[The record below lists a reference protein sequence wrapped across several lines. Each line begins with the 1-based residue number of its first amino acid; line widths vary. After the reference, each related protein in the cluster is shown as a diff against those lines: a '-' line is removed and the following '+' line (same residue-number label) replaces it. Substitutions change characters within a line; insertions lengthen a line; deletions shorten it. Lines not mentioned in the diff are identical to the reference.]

1 MTLTNLEQ
9 FAKGFSAMRK
19 AKVLAA
25 LDTSVQNNG
34 MVLTRKEL
42 IEEMVAEGA
51 VVTVAEGSKALMR
64 PSGSYLLQKH
74 ITKTGIDYALF
85 LIAIRSN

>member
-1 MTLTNLEQ
+1 MTLSQMEE

-34 MVLTRKEL
+34 MVLTRKAL
-42 IEEMVAEGA
+42 IEEMVSEGA

-74 ITKTGIDYALF
+74 ITKTGIDYAEF
-85 LIAIRSN
+85 LISLSPR